1 MRHPAQHDQARR
13 EDMDSNLED
22 HTADE
27 WRYACMSQPWVKT
40 EKEKRPEWVKG
51 RLRESR
57 AGERWLQDDMSL

>member
-1 MRHPAQHDQARR
+1 
-13 EDMDSNLED
+13 MDSNLED